1 MKSFIPIFTCM
12 TLAAMVGCSQG
23 KPGGEGTAQKQP
35 MYGQADDTFNLSV
48 PLMSSSLQ
56 QGAQTEA
63 TVGIKRAT
71 NFDEDVTLKFVDL
84 PKGVTIEPA
93 NPTIKHGESAANIV
107 FTAADDASLGDF
119 KIKVTGHPAKGSDAQ
134 VEFKM
139 SVTPK
144 DSFTLSVS
152 EVSPL
157 KQGTSQDLSI
167 GILRDKTFDQ
177 DVALNFSDLPQ
188 GVTLEPSAP
197 VIKKG
202 ETETKVTLKGSDD
215 AALGDFHVK
224 VTGHPTKG
232 IDVAKDVQFIVV
244 KK

>member
-12 TLAAMVGCSQG
+12 TLIALIGCSQG
-23 KPGGEGTAQKQP
+23 KPGGEGTTQKQP

-56 QGAQTEA
+56 QGARTEA

-71 NFDEDVTLKFVDL
+71 NFDEDVTLKFADL
-84 PKGVTIEPA
+84 PKGITIEPA
-93 NPTIKHGESAANIV
+93 NPTIQHGESAAKIV

-202 ETETKVTLKGSDD
+202 ETETKVTLKGSDN
-215 AALGDFHVK
+215 AAPGDFHVK
-224 VTGHPTKG
+224 VTGHPTRG
-232 IDVAKDVQFIVV
+232 IDVAKDIQFIVV